1 MSSFQKMATLIVLLM
16 LLLPMLHCRNSM
28 SKEKEGYEL
37 AKTYCQS
44 CHRFPEPDLLNKKTW
59 SAFILP
65 KMGSFLGFRHFETGG
80 YVEYGKEMMKLSQWN
95 KIVDYYVSQSPEFPV
110 KKKSQVK
117 IQAGLKQFTAFIPAF
132 TVKKPVTTM
141 VGIDSLGKRIFF
153 GDGFTAYLYRLSQ
166 DFLVQDSF
174 KTGKGIS
181 NLHLNGKQMMVLT
194 MGVLHPS
201 DEKSG
206 QLVSIE
212 PDSKKSTVLLDHL
225 QRPVHASYADLNNDG
240 LEDIIVCE
248 FGNSTGQ
255 LSWFENKGTGILI
268 KHILRDLPGAVKTA
282 IYDFNKDGRPDIIA
296 LMAQGD
302 EGIFIYY
309 NQGGGVF
316 KEDRILKLPPS
327 YGSNYFELADINKD
341 GHPDILATNGDN
353 GDYPPI
359 LKAYHGLR
367 IYINDGSNRFTE
379 KTFLPVN
386 GAGKAIARDFDGDGD
401 LDIASIAYFPDYEH
415 TPEEGFIYWEN
426 KDGSFEP
433 STFPQVTAGR
443 WLTMDS
449 ADIDGDGDIDIV
461 LGNTFF
467 PLGYISESLKKKWE
481 RYTPSILVLKN
492 NMKK

>member
-1 MSSFQKMATLIVLLM
+1 MVLL
-16 LLLPMLHCRNSM
+16 LMLHCRNSM

-37 AKTYCQS
+37 AKIYCQS
-44 CHRFPEPDLLNKKTW
+44 CHQFPEPDLLNKKTW
-59 SAFILP
+59 SAFVLP

-110 KKKSQVK
+110 KKKTQVK
-117 IQAGLKQFTAFIPAF
+117 IQAGLKQFNVIIPAF
-132 TVKKPVTTM
+132 TIKKPATTM
-141 VGIDSLGKRIFF
+141 VGIDSLRKRIFF
-153 GDGFTAYLYRLSQ
+153 GDGLTAYLYRLSQ
-166 DFLVQDSF
+166 EFTVQDSF

-181 NLHLNGKQMMVLT
+181 NLHLNGEQMMVLT
-194 MGVLHPS
+194 MGILHPS

-206 QLVSIE
+206 QLISIE
-212 PDSKKSTVLLDHL
+212 PDWKKSTVLLDHL

-248 FGNSTGQ
+248 FGNNTGQ

-282 IYDFNKDGRPDIIA
+282 IYDFNKDGKPDIIA
-296 LMAQGD
+296 MMAQGD

-316 KEDRILKLPPS
+316 KEDCILKLPPS
-327 YGSNYFELADINKD
+327 YGSNYFELTDINKD

-359 LKAYHGLR
+359 LKAYHGIR
-367 IYINDGSNRFTE
+367 IYMNNGSNRFTE
-379 KTFLPVN
+379 KIFLPVN

-401 LDIASIAYFPDYEH
+401 LDIASIAYFPDYER

-426 KDGSFEP
+426 KGGSFEP

-443 WLTMDS
+443 WLTMDA
-449 ADIDGDGDIDIV
+449 ADIDGDGDLDIV

-467 PLGYISESLKKKWE
+467 PLGYIPESFKRKWE